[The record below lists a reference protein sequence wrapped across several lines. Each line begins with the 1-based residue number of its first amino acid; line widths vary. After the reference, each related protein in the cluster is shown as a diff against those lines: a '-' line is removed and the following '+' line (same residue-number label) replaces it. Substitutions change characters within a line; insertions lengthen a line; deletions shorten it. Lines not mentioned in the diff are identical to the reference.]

1 MKAIVPFQGS
11 YPGTAQQHL
20 ATHLKLHEKIGLA
33 LLLVIGC
40 FFCGSP
46 PHRVDTASHDLSA
59 CLSPCAG
66 AQAVITATVPERGA
80 MCRCWAP
87 NAFSYTFSYP
97 VTPEDVDYARQR
109 WTKGVRDAEQC
120 RRKGLGWE
128 PDQSRD
134 NVVCVKPESL
144 EDEPPRKPSQDPIND
159 LQHTSLGRLHPN
171 DWPRFLQRPAWTQW
185 ALRRKAS

>member
-1 MKAIVPFQGS
+1 MKLKWFEKVGIV
-11 YPGTAQQHL
+11 
-20 ATHLKLHEKIGLA
+20 A
-33 LLLVIGC
+33 LITIGC

-66 AQAVITATVPERGA
+66 AQAVITVNVPERGP
-80 MCRCWAP
+80 MCRCWAS

-97 VTPEDVDYARQR
+97 VTPDDADYARQR
-109 WTKGVRDAEQC
+109 WNNGMKAADQC

-144 EDEPPRKPSQDPIND
+144 EDDPPRKPSQDPIND
-159 LQHTSLGRLHPN
+159 LQHTFLAPPN
-171 DWPRFLQRPAWTQW
+171 QDDWPRFLPRPAWMQW
-185 ALRRKAS
+185 FPRRKAA